1 MVSKLNDKIFSQ
13 RHSWWTRVRLCAE
26 TLEPT
31 QERWQANL
39 TVVGFVVLL
48 DFILSTFLNIRK
60 IFSKNSS
67 LMVLASTSSTLRHL
81 RFELC
86 TQHEVTQR
94 PLDIDV
100 RSCSFFVLCC
110 AQNQEHVVP
119 LITRHWHQ
127 HFMILERSVMHPK
140 LLIR

>member
-1 MVSKLNDKIFSQ
+1 
-13 RHSWWTRVRLCAE
+13 
-26 TLEPT
+26 
-31 QERWQANL
+31 
-39 TVVGFVVLL
+39 
-48 DFILSTFLNIRK
+48 
-60 IFSKNSS
+60 
-67 LMVLASTSSTLRHL
+67 MVLASTSSTLLHL

-119 LITRHWHQ
+119 LITRHWRATLHDTGKKCHASAASYPLKLGWEDNTSARENVDSDDEDFGKRIAQ
-127 HFMILERSVMHPK
+127 NARVSVCKAGLCSQTRMDS
-140 LLIR
+140 